1 MNRPTRRPRPRAR
14 PGSGGFT
21 LVELLVAVVIGL
33 AMTLAV
39 TLMLTRYE
47 SGRRTLTSV
56 NDASIGGAYV
66 SFLIDR
72 SVRSAGSGFMQS
84 WVNAGG
90 CRVMASRGGTQV
102 LPRTAAFPAPFADVP
117 QTVRLAPV
125 VVHAGAGTGG
135 SDIIAIHTGSSGLG
149 EAPMPIL
156 PGSVTTDDLRLGAT
170 VGLRGGDL
178 VLVYQDT
185 TNCLLQEVRAGF
197 TGGADQQLL
206 LGGTYADSDIDGVEL
221 IGIGA
226 TDPAWVVPLGNT
238 GAARPQFQLIGV
250 AANATLVTHD
260 MLQLD
265 GTDNVVAIADGVA
278 DLRVRYGVD
287 TDDNGRVDTWV
298 NPASAGWTGVDLQSG
313 TEAARQNLA
322 RILAL
327 RIALI
332 TRTQTPEREDV
343 SPETLVLFPD
353 LDAALQIDRDLSTD
367 ERKLRWR
374 VLDFTVP
381 LRNPLLLGP

>member
-1 MNRPTRRPRPRAR
+1 MKTPVRHPRAR
-14 PGSGGFT
+14 GFT
-21 LVELLVAVVIGL
+21 LVELLVAVAIGL
-33 AMTLAV
+33 ALTLAV

-66 SFLIDR
+66 SYLIDR

-90 CRVMASRGGTQV
+90 CRLMASRGGTQV
-102 LPRTAAFPAPFADVP
+102 LPRTEPFRAPFASVP
-117 QTVRLAPV
+117 QEVRLAPV
-125 VVHAGAGTGG
+125 VVYAGAGTGG
-135 SDIIAIHTGSSGLG
+135 SDIIAIQTGSSGLG

-156 PGSVTTDDLRLGAT
+156 PGSVTTDDLRLAAT

-185 TNCLLQEVRAGF
+185 TNCLFQEVRAGF

-206 LGGTYADSDIDGVEL
+206 LGGTYADSDIAGVEL
-221 IGIGA
+221 INMGA
-226 TDPAWVVPLGNT
+226 ADPAWVVPLGNT

-250 AANATLVTHD
+250 GANATLVTHD
-260 MLQLD
+260 MLQMD
-265 GTDNVVAIADGVA
+265 GTDTVVAIADGVA

-287 TDDNGRVDTWV
+287 SDDNGRVDTWV
-298 NPASAGWTGVDLQSG
+298 DPASAGWRGAELQSG
-313 TEAARQNLA
+313 SEAARQNLA

-327 RIALI
+327 RVALI
-332 TRTQTPEREDV
+332 TRTQVPERPDEGPV
-343 SPETLVLFPD
+343 SPDKLVLFPD
-353 LDAALQIDRDLSTD
+353 LDAYERTLTPD
-367 ERKLRWR
+367 ERQLRWR

>member
-1 MNRPTRRPRPRAR
+1 MNRPMRRAHPGAR
-14 PGSGGFT
+14 TGSGGFT

-90 CRVMASRGGTQV
+90 CRLMASRGGTQV
-102 LPRTAAFPAPFADVP
+102 LPRTEPFRAPFASVP
-117 QTVRLAPV
+117 QEVRLAPV
-125 VVHAGAGTGG
+125 VVYAGAGTGG
-135 SDIIAIHTGSSGLG
+135 SDIIAIQTGSSGLG

-185 TNCLLQEVRAGF
+185 TNCLFQEVRAGF

-206 LGGTYADSDIDGVEL
+206 LGGTYADSDIAGVEL

-265 GTDNVVAIADGVA
+265 GTDAVVAIADGVA

-298 NPASAGWTGVDLQSG
+298 DPASTGWTGAELQSG

-343 SPETLVLFPD
+343 SPDTLVLFPD
-353 LDAALQIDRDLSTD
+353 LDPALQIDRDLSAD

>member
-1 MNRPTRRPRPRAR
+1 MNRPMRRAHPGAR
-14 PGSGGFT
+14 TGSGGFT

-102 LPRTAAFPAPFADVP
+102 LPRTAAFPAPFAGVP

-125 VVHAGAGTGG
+125 VVHAGIGTGG

-185 TNCLLQEVRAGF
+185 TNCLFQEVRAGF

-206 LGGTYADSDIDGVEL
+206 LGGTYADSDIAGVEL

-265 GTDNVVAIADGVA
+265 GTDAVVAIADGVA

-298 NPASAGWTGVDLQSG
+298 DPASTGWTGAELQAG

-343 SPETLVLFPD
+343 SPDTLVLFPD
-353 LDAALQIDRDLSTD
+353 LDPALQIDRDLSAD

>member
-1 MNRPTRRPRPRAR
+1 MNRPMRRAHPGAR
-14 PGSGGFT
+14 TGSGGFT

-125 VVHAGAGTGG
+125 VVHAGIGTGG
-135 SDIIAIHTGSSGLG
+135 SDVIAIHTGSSGLG

-170 VGLRGGDL
+170 VGMRGGDL

-185 TNCLLQEVRAGF
+185 TNCLFQEVRAGF
-197 TGGADQQLL
+197 MGGADQQLL
-206 LGGTYADSDIDGVEL
+206 LGGTYADSDIAGVEL

-265 GTDNVVAIADGVA
+265 GTDAVVAIADGVA

-298 NPASAGWTGVDLQSG
+298 DPASTGWKVAELQAG

-343 SPETLVLFPD
+343 SPDTLVLFPD
-353 LDAALQIDRDLSTD
+353 LDPALQIDRDLSAD